1 MGVIAI
7 GHFACGIFSFGVLS
21 FGLASSGVLT
31 VGLLAVG
38 VLNIAAVAATGVC
51 SLAPYAFG
59 VLAMGGTV
67 AGVVPL
73 GAKVLDVGSALRIA
87 LTPVILLPILAGV
100 MRWLPII
107 LKAPSRSERLVFI
120 RGGLFHT
127 LAFTGGLIG
136 CTGTIGWFGISR
148 LAFLPGLVAG
158 LGLYG
163 IALVLELR
171 LERRSRPI
179 ITARQGS

>member
-1 MGVIAI
+1 
-7 GHFACGIFSFGVLS
+7 
-21 FGLASSGVLT
+21 
-31 VGLLAVG
+31 
-38 VLNIAAVAATGVC
+38 
-51 SLAPYAFG
+51 
-59 VLAMGGTV
+59 
-67 AGVVPL
+67 
-73 GAKVLDVGSALRIA
+73 
-87 LTPVILLPILAGV
+87 

-171 LERRSRPI
+171 LERRSRQI
-179 ITARQGS
+179 IAGRQSS